1 MRRGK
6 MALSS
11 KDQYRVVVE
20 DQTELICRCLPD
32 FTVIFA
38 NEAFCRYVGKSR
50 DELIGSN
57 FLPLLTKKDQKIV
70 REKISS
76 LSRESPVTTHEQ
88 INVNPEGEVC
98 WQQWNNRAI
107 FDKSGKIIEYQG
119 VERDITELKE
129 TEEKLKTSNK
139 LLLLQKRK
147 LEKKNTALNELIKQV
162 KIQVEEIEN
171 NILSNINELIIP
183 IVEKIEYTDKS
194 DIPAYVR
201 MLKDNLYK
209 VTSAFG
215 PKITKPIFKLSPRQL
230 EICNMIKNDFSS
242 KQIADILH
250 VSPRTID
257 IHRSNIRKKLK
268 IANKKINLATFLRN
282 L

>member
-1 MRRGK
+1 MG
-6 MALSS
+6 LNS

-38 NEAFCRYVGKSR
+38 NEAYCRYMGKSR

-57 FLPLLTKKDQKIV
+57 FLPLLTNKDQKIV
-70 REKISS
+70 REKIS
-76 LSRESPVTTHEQ
+76 LLTRENPLTSHEQ
-88 INVNPEGEVC
+88 IYIDPEGEVC
-98 WQQWNNRAI
+98 WQQWNHRAI
-107 FDKSGKIIEYQG
+107 FDKSGKIKEYQC
-119 VERDITELKE
+119 VERDITELKKS
-129 TEEKLKTSNK
+129 EEELKTSYN
-139 LLLLQKRK
+139 LLLQQKIK
-147 LEKKNTALNELIKQV
+147 LEQKNTALKELIKQV
-162 KIQVEEIEN
+162 RVQAEEIEN

-183 IVEKIEYTDKS
+183 VVEKIEHTNKS

-201 MLKDNLYK
+201 LLKDNLYK

-215 PKITKPIFKLSPRQL
+215 PKIIRPIFKLSPRQV

-242 KQIADILH
+242 KQIANILH

-282 L
+282 I